1 MGLTLGIAYQCGGRR
16 RYYVLSNSPQYR
28 GAPAKVGWLELRGD
42 AAGQHGSD
50 VPRCPRACLG
60 IQGKCRHGNSV
71 SAGQPARGWG
81 MASVHRR
88 SGTAMD
94 DGIGPLHLDSAND
107 VSDARGRALKWL
119 LSERGKEG
127 NWFWR
132 WKFKTADREVRFNP
146 DKYGWPWCPG
156 AGSWV
161 IPTAFSVVAIKQFT
175 VCNRSE
181 APENRIRL
189 GVEMLLERACVA
201 GGWNSGNSIVSGV
214 PLSAHVEA
222 TALAL
227 LALQDEPRGEIVQA
241 SVNWLESRVDEI
253 HAVFS
258 LSWCILTLFV
268 YQRRIDNLKQRL
280 AAIVGD
286 ASTIQNNATP
296 ATALLALR
304 CGEMVHPLM
313 VLR

>member
-1 MGLTLGIAYQCGGRR
+1 
-16 RYYVLSNSPQYR
+16 
-28 GAPAKVGWLELRGD
+28 
-42 AAGQHGSD
+42 
-50 VPRCPRACLG
+50 
-60 IQGKCRHGNSV
+60 
-71 SAGQPARGWG
+71 
-81 MASVHRR
+81 MAIRF
-88 SGTAMD
+88 
-94 DGIGPLHLDSAND
+94 LLDSQRADGGWPTFTGDPEPPWTTALAFSTLTVAND
-107 VSDARGRALKWL
+107 VSDGRGRALTWL
-119 LSERGKEG
+119 LSERRKEG

-241 SVNWLESRVDEI
+241 
-253 HAVFS
+253 A
-258 LSWCILTLFV
+258 
-268 YQRRIDNLKQRL
+268 
-280 AAIVGD
+280 
-286 ASTIQNNATP
+286 
-296 ATALLALR
+296 
-304 CGEMVHPLM
+304 
-313 VLR
+313 